1 MKTTITG
8 VAKRALVVAV
18 LLNLCTGAQYCWSM
32 LGKSMIAEYGWTA
45 LQASLPYSVL
55 MIVAATWAV
64 GAAKISERWKP
75 KYSTMLGA
83 VCMCAG
89 LIISG
94 YTRSPIVML
103 FSVGLLLGMS
113 STSVSA
119 VTAPTAVKFWPEKY
133 KGLVS
138 GIGTAG
144 VALSSFYMSPI
155 INALLNSVGLKMT
168 FVIIGIAAGI
178 LIGGLSLIFPTPGKE
193 QLETGEDAA
202 EVDTS
207 LYKNK
212 YTGEQALKKYEFWIL
227 FLCMGCAAMSG
238 QMLTAHVAMISVM
251 QANWESG
258 ATLVMAIAVGN
269 TAGRLLLG
277 AISDRLGV
285 FTTWKAL
292 FAVATVNMFL
302 FTRYT
307 SPATMIVG
315 TVILAACYG
324 ACVPLT
330 WASITAVFGKK
341 YMGTIYGYTNI
352 SFGIASFIGPMAA
365 AAIVDATGVYNQAFL
380 VVAGFQLLGLV
391 LAFTIS
397 DKKIAARKESVSVP
411 EVK

>member
-1 MKTTITG
+1 MKVTNI
-8 VAKRALVVAV
+8 AKRAIIVAV

-45 LQASLPYSVL
+45 TQASLPYSVL

-64 GAAKISERWKP
+64 GAAKISEKYKP

-83 VCMCAG
+83 VCMCSG

-94 YTRSPIVML
+94 FTRSPIVML
-103 FSVGLLLGMS
+103 FSVGLLIGMS
-113 STSVSA
+113 STSVTA
-119 VTAPTAVKFWPEKY
+119 VTAPTAVKFWPAKY
-133 KGLVS
+133 KGLIS

-155 INALLNSVGLKMT
+155 INWLLKTVGLKMT
-168 FVIIGIAAGI
+168 FVAVGIGAGI
-178 LIGGLSLIFPTPGKE
+178 LIGGLSLLLPTPGPE
-193 QLETGEDAA
+193 QLGNAGDAA
-202 EVDTS
+202 DAVDHS
-207 LYKNK
+207 LYQNK
-212 YTGEQALKKYEFWIL
+212 YTGEQALKKYEFWVL

-238 QMLTAHVAMISVM
+238 QMLTAHVAMISVA

-277 AISDRLGV
+277 AISDKLGV
-285 FTTWKAL
+285 FTTWKLL
-292 FAVATVNMFL
+292 FIVAAANMFL
-302 FTRYT
+302 FTKYT
-307 SPATMIVG
+307 TPSTMIIG

-330 WASITAVFGKK
+330 WASITSVFGKK

-365 AAIVDATGVYNQAFL
+365 AAIFDATGGYNKAFL
-380 VVAGFQLLGLV
+380 VVAAFQILGLI

-397 DKKIAARKESVSVP
+397 DKKIAARSAEAAK
-411 EVK
+411 